1 MTTRGVIP
9 GDRREGARQNRSVR
23 TRVVDTCLGPVEVA
37 LTPGKGEVVLFF
49 PGGHATAATP
59 LCTDLYTSLGYR
71 ALVFSRPGYGRTNV
85 GSLTAAEFIPA
96 IARVCERLGIISAA
110 ATVGLSFGGL
120 QAVHV
125 AVRLPHFAPRLILH
139 SCAPSSLPYPDS
151 YLQRVAGPL
160 VFGPRSQRLTWRI
173 VRALTSS
180 DRGLRAMMAPLS
192 TLPTGKWWDRWT
204 PADRA
209 AARKTFSQMDS
220 GSGFV
225 TDVRQACAARSAYR
239 EAVLRS
245 VPCPTL
251 VTASRHDG
259 GVAFTHA
266 EDFVRTIPGSRLADT
281 GAWSHLFWLGAS
293 RLAVSELV
301 RTFLTESASHP
312 PARSPAT
319 SPPRTAPHPQG
330 PQG

>member
-1 MTTRGVIP
+1 MTTRRGYP
-9 GDRREGARQNRSVR
+9 GDRYQGARQNRIVR

-37 LTPGKGEVVLFF
+37 LTPGEGEVVLFF

-59 LCTDLYTSLGYR
+59 LCTDLYAGLGYR

-85 GSLTAAEFIPA
+85 GPLTAVEFIPA
-96 IARVCERLGIISAA
+96 IARVCERLGITAAA

-120 QAVHV
+120 QAAQV

-160 VFGPRSQRLTWRI
+160 VFGPRSQRLTWRML
-173 VRALTSS
+173 RALTAS

-192 TLPTGKWWDRWT
+192 TLPTRQWWDSWT

-209 AARKTFSQMDS
+209 AARKTFSQMGS

-225 TDVRQACAARSAYR
+225 TDVRQACVARSM
-239 EAVLRS
+239 
-245 VPCPTL
+245 T
-251 VTASRHDG
+251 
-259 GVAFTHA
+259 
-266 EDFVRTIPGSRLADT
+266 T
-281 GAWSHLFWLGAS
+281 G
-293 RLAVSELV
+293 
-301 RTFLTESASHP
+301 
-312 PARSPAT
+312 
-319 SPPRTAPHPQG
+319 
-330 PQG
+330 